1 MRTLIP
7 KIKRNELNKITIKYN
22 AKNNNRIEKY
32 NWIDISIND
41 NEQIEILTDNHKNL
55 YIDLNKIELVKTEN
69 NHIILYLF
77 EYIVLFI
84 KND

>member
-22 AKNNNRIEKY
+22 AKNNNRIDKY
-32 NWIDISIND
+32 NLIDISIND
-41 NEQIEILTDNHKNL
+41 NEQIEILTDNYKNL
-55 YIDLNKIELVKTEN
+55 YIDLDKIELVKTEN

-77 EYIVLFI
+77 EYIVLFY
-84 KND
+84 K

>member
-32 NWIDISIND
+32 NLIDISIND

-55 YIDLNKIELVKTEN
+55 YIDLNKIEFVKTEN

>member
-32 NWIDISIND
+32 NLIDISIND
-41 NEQIEILTDNHKNL
+41 NEQIEILTDNYKNL
-55 YIDLNKIELVKTEN
+55 YIDLDKIELVKTEN

-77 EYIVLFI
+77 EYVALFY
-84 KND
+84 K

>member
-32 NWIDISIND
+32 NLIDISIND

-77 EYIVLFI
+77 EYIVLFY
-84 KND
+84 K

>member
-22 AKNNNRIEKY
+22 AKNNNRIDKY
-32 NWIDISIND
+32 NLVDISIND
-41 NEQIEILTDNHKNL
+41 NEQIEILTDNYKNL
-55 YIDLNKIELVKTEN
+55 YIDLDKIELVKTEN

-77 EYIVLFI
+77 EYIVLFY
-84 KND
+84 K

>member
-32 NWIDISIND
+32 NLIDISIND

-55 YIDLNKIELVKTEN
+55 YIDLNKIELVKTQN

-77 EYIVLFI
+77 EYIVLFY
-84 KND
+84 K

>member
-32 NWIDISIND
+32 NLIDISIND

>member
-32 NWIDISIND
+32 NLIDISIND
-41 NEQIEILTDNHKNL
+41 NEQIEILTDTHKNL

-77 EYIVLFI
+77 EYVALFY
-84 KND
+84 K

>member
-32 NWIDISIND
+32 NLIDISIND

-77 EYIVLFI
+77 EYVALFY
-84 KND
+84 K

>member
-32 NWIDISIND
+32 NLIDISIND
-41 NEQIEILTDNHKNL
+41 NEQIEILTDNYKNL
-55 YIDLNKIELVKTEN
+55 YIDLDKIELVKTEN

-77 EYIVLFI
+77 EYIVLFY
-84 KND
+84 K

>member
-1 MRTLIP
+1 MRTLIA

-32 NWIDISIND
+32 NLIDISIND
-41 NEQIEILTDNHKNL
+41 NEQIEILVNNHGNL

-77 EYIVLFI
+77 EYIVLFY
-84 KND
+84 K